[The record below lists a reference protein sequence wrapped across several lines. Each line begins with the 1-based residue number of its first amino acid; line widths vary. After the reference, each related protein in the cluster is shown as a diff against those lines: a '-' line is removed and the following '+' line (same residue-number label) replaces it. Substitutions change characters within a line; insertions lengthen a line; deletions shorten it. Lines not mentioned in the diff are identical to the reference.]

1 LDDTDIDEGIVLKC
15 MEIGEGLDWIKVTN
29 DKDKWWAVLK
39 SIMTL

>member
-1 LDDTDIDEGIVLKC
+1 LDDLDIDEGITLKW
-15 MEIGEGLDWIKVTN
+15 MEIGDGLDWINVAN